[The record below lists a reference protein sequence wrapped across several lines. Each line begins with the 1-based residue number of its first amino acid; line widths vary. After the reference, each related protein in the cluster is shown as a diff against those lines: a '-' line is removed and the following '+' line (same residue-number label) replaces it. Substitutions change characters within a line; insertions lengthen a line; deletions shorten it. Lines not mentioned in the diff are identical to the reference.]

1 MSDYRLGVATRILGA
16 PLRSHDS
23 RRWQQQPHL
32 SVSLAY
38 LRDILTY
45 LHSQEIRFY
54 RLSSQLAP
62 YHTHPSLPQFHRQSD
77 ECGLELAALGDLARS
92 FGVRLTMHPPLYLQL
107 GSDDSQLARRSL
119 AEVEMAG
126 RLLDAMGLGLDSV
139 LVIHAGH
146 AQGEPRRL
154 LETLARRMDTLPAS
168 LHSRLALEHDDRA
181 IDLHDTLWLH
191 RRTGVPV
198 VFDVLHHRC
207 LNRRGLPLSE
217 GLALALNTWP
227 ASQRPKIHLS
237 TSRTEVRT
245 VRRAGQNHL
254 LPPLPNQHSDFIN
267 PFEFVDL
274 LNGARAAGLRPFDIM
289 VEAKACDLAVL
300 RLRQQIGTFAP
311 ELAALVG

>member
-1 MSDYRLGVATRILGA
+1 MSEYHLGVATRVLGA

-38 LRDILTY
+38 LRDLLTY
-45 LHSQEIRFY
+45 LHGQEIRFY

-62 YHTHPSLPQFHRQSD
+62 YATHPDLPQFHRQID
-77 ECGLELAALGDLARS
+77 ECSLELAALGDLARS

-107 GSDDSQLARRSL
+107 GSDDGEQARR
-119 AEVEMAG
+119 AAFDVEMAA
-126 RLLDAMGLGLDSV
+126 RLLEAMGLGSDSV

-146 AQGEPRRL
+146 ALGDPQRL
-154 LETLARRMDTLPAS
+154 LSTLARRIDGLPAP
-168 LHSRLALEHDDRA
+168 LRARLALEHDDRS
-181 IDLHDTLWLH
+181 IDLHDALWLH

-207 LNRRGLPLSE
+207 LNRRGTPLVE
-217 GLALALNTWP
+217 GLSLALNTWP
-227 ASQRPKIHLS
+227 AAQRPKIHLS

-245 VRRAGQNHL
+245 ARRGGQSHL

-267 PFEFVDL
+267 PFECIDL
-274 LNGARAAGLRPFDIM
+274 LNSARAAHTVPFDIM
-289 VEAKACDLAVL
+289 VEAKACELAVL
-300 RLRQQIGTFAP
+300 RLRQQVAVYAP
-311 ELAALVG
+311 ALAALVG